1 MDGKEVVHLL
11 QTLSSLKFS
20 PPSLVACCRILL
32 NQLHEE
38 RCVECLSKYLLAPPL
53 LKELGDRNIEN
64 VLLDFRSNLKDY
76 SECYINILA
85 ILQNTSLSLSPW
97 ILKQWEK
104 GLLNIVTNVCRIND
118 STSYGVGVAFEVLK
132 MICSLEDIQ
141 RSSLI
146 CPSTILP
153 MIRHIKEL
161 LNNGAMEGQWLK
173 STGDNRYDSSGL
185 YVITISKDYEK
196 MSYLF
201 VTGQGKTSSVS
212 EFIQHLLQ
220 FMFMKIY
227 M

>member
-53 LKELGDRNIEN
+53 LKELGDRSIEN
-64 VLLDFRSNLKDY
+64 VLLDFRLKLKDY

-104 GLLNIVTNVCRIND
+104 GLLNIVMNICRIND
-118 STSYGVGVAFEVLK
+118 CTLYGVGVAFEVLK
-132 MICSLEDIQ
+132 MIEDIQ
-141 RSSLI
+141 SSSLI
-146 CPSTILP
+146 CPLTILP
-153 MIRHIKEL
+153 MIRHMTEL
-161 LNNGAMEGQWLK
+161 LNNGAMEGQWTGDDGHDNGQMEGQWIK
-173 STGDNRYDSSGL
+173 STGDNGYDSSGL
-185 YVITISKDYEK
+185 YVTICKNYKKMGYLCYRAREDVFSK
-196 MSYLF
+196 
-201 VTGQGKTSSVS
+201 
-212 EFIQHLLQ
+212 
-220 FMFMKIY
+220 
-227 M
+227 